1 MVAPSFGGTERL
13 KTDGDRESHRWESG
27 VVLPFRWNPKLDQDI
42 KRIRVINAE
51 LRVILHSAWAEKK
64 IKNGEGDQKNQANDQ
79 VDAGIPPGFGGR
91 CQDND

>member
-1 MVAPSFGGTERL
+1 MLLRSGEQNGWELMATESRTGG
-13 KTDGDRESHRWESG
+13 KSG